1 MPHAED
7 RSIRNARGAQARG
20 SARPSRRPRLV
31 YIVTALLA
39 LILALS
45 AVYRLV
51 LPRTSAAEVRLGAR
65 APELTFTAV
74 DGGPHRLSE
83 FHGKPVMLWFFASW
97 CPSCQA
103 GTEAIARAFPQ
114 FEQAGLQIVQLRLYQ
129 NLGEPGP
136 SAAEFARAF
145 VRPAYASSH
154 WLWGEASQEASYTF
168 DPRGYPD
175 VYFLIDRDGIIRE
188 ISGGP
193 NTAIDQILFFARRNH
208 AT

>member
-7 RSIRNARGAQARG
+7 RSIRNTRGTQVRK
-20 SARPSRRPRLV
+20 SARPGRRPRLV

-39 LILALS
+39 LILVLS
-45 AVYRLV
+45 AVYRSV
-51 LPRTSAAEVRLGAR
+51 LPRTSAAEATLGAG
-65 APELTFTAV
+65 APELTFTV
-74 DGGPHRLSE
+74 VGGVQHRLSE
-83 FHGKPVMLWFFASW
+83 FHGRPVMLWFFASW

-114 FEQAGLQIVQLRLYQ
+114 LRQAGLQIVQLRLYH

-145 VRPAYASSH
+145 ARPAYASPR

-175 VYFLIDRDGIIRE
+175 VYFLIDKDGIIRE

-193 NTAIDQILFFARRNH
+193 NTAIDQILSFARRGR
-208 AT
+208 

>member
-1 MPHAED
+1 MAPHAEE
-7 RSIRNARGAQARG
+7 RSTRNTRSAQARG
-20 SARPSRRPRLV
+20 SARSDRRPHFV

-39 LILALS
+39 FILILS

-51 LPRTSAAEVRLGAR
+51 IPRTSAAVLTLGAR
-65 APELTFTAV
+65 APELTFTTV
-74 DGGPHRLSE
+74 DGVRHRLSE
-83 FHGKPVMLWFFASW
+83 FHGRPVMRWLFASW

-114 FEQAGLQIVQLRLYQ
+114 LEQAGLQIVQLRLYQ

-136 SAAEFARAF
+136 SAAEFARAL
-145 VRPAYASSH
+145 VRPAHASPH

-168 DPRGYPD
+168 DPKGYPD
-175 VYFLIDRDGIIRE
+175 IYFLIDGDGIVRE

-193 NTAIDQILFFARRNH
+193 NTAIDQILSFARRGR
-208 AT
+208 

>member
-1 MPHAED
+1 MPHAEE
-7 RSIRNARGAQARG
+7 RSIRNTRGAEARG
-20 SARPSRRPRLV
+20 SARSGRRPHFV

-39 LILALS
+39 FILILS
-45 AVYRLV
+45 AAYRLV
-51 LPRTSAAEVRLGAR
+51 IPRTSAAEVKLGAR

-74 DGGPHRLSE
+74 DGVRHRLSE
-83 FHGKPVMLWFFASW
+83 FHGRPVMVWLFASW

-114 FEQAGLQIVQLRLYQ
+114 LEQAGLQIVQLRLYQ

-145 VRPAYASSH
+145 GRSAYASPH

-175 VYFLIDRDGIIRE
+175 VYFLIDKDGIIRE

-193 NTAIDQILFFARRNH
+193 NTAIDQILSFARRGR
-208 AT
+208 